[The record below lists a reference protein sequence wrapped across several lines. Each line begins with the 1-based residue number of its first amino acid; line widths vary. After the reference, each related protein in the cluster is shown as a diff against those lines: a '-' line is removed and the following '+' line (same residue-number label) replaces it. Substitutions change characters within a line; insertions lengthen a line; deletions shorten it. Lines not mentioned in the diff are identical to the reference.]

1 MAPNAPAAA
10 ASAGVA
16 IPAKIVPST
25 NIINPN
31 KGTKETNTSFR
42 ISALGGISSAGGLGA
57 IEGFNHALVTAYAI
71 YKPANISPGKI
82 AAANNL
88 NGES

>member
-1 MAPNAPAAA
+1 
-10 ASAGVA
+10 VA

-31 KGTKETNTSFR
+31 KGTNETNTSFK

-57 IEGFNHALVTAYAI
+57 IDGFSQALKTAYPI
-71 YKPANISPGKI
+71 YKLANIYSGKI
-82 AAANNL
+82 AG
-88 NGES
+88 GEKS

>member
-16 IPAKIVPST
+16 IPAKIVPKT
-25 NIINPN
+25 NIIKPN
-31 KGTKETNTSFR
+31 KGTKETSTSFK
-42 ISALGGISSAGGLGA
+42 ISALGGMSSAGGLGA
-57 IEGFNHALVTAYAI
+57 IDGFSQALVTAYAM

-88 NGES
+88 NGDN